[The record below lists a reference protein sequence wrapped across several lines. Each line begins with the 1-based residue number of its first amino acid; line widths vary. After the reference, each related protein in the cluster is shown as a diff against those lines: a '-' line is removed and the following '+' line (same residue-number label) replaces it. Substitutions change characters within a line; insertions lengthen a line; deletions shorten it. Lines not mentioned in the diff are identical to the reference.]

1 MKVSIKICDSSGL
14 TNITIPESV
23 TSIGGSAFR
32 DCTGLT
38 RITIPKSVTSIGGSA
53 FRGCSGLTIC
63 CEAESKPSGWDNAW
77 NLNNCPV
84 VWGYKNQ

>member
-23 TSIGGSAFR
+23 TSIGGLAFEG
-32 DCTGLT
+32 CSGLT
-38 RITIPKSVTSIGGSA
+38 NVIIPNSVTSIGLNA
-53 FRGCSGLTIC
+53 FDGCIGLTIY
-63 CEAESKPSGWDNAW
+63 CEAESEPSSWHSDW
-77 NLNNCPV
+77 NPDIRPV